1 MEASN
6 CLGHTSTVNGL
17 VQSRT
22 RTQQGLPRLLLP
34 VSCFLILV
42 SFLVFYFRLKLS
54 PFPPLQR
61 TNTNH

>member
-34 VSCFLILV
+34 VS
-42 SFLVFYFRLKLS
+42 
-54 PFPPLQR
+54 
-61 TNTNH
+61 